1 MSQLTNS
8 GIYLAN
14 SPILDVAQLQQ
25 VNVNSA
31 EFKELLVRLYFIV
44 DDIIRV
50 TNQKD
55 SAQYITTEFNTGG
68 QLFSTTNDVNNQRPI
83 FRATVNCGALP
94 AAGTKTIPHGIV
106 GIGSTYSALKIYGSA
121 TDPVLVKFIPLPFV
135 SATAV
140 ANNLE
145 VSVDATNVYI
155 TTGGTDYSAYTIS
168 YVVFEYVQF

>member
-1 MSQLTNS
+1 MSQLTNA

-25 VNVNSA
+25 ANVNSA
-31 EFKELLVRLYFIV
+31 EFKELLVRLYFTV
-44 DDIIRV
+44 DNIIRV
-50 TNQKD
+50 INKKD

-68 QLFSTTNDVNNQRPI
+68 QLFSTTNNVNNQRPI

-94 AAGTKTIPHGIV
+94 AAGMKTIAHGIA
-106 GIGSTYSALKIYGSA
+106 GIGTAYSALKIYGAA
-121 TDPVLVKFIPLPFV
+121 TDPVLVNFIPLPFV
-135 SATAV
+135 SAAAV

-155 TTGGTDYSAYTIS
+155 TTGGNNYSAYTIS
-168 YVVFEYVQF
+168 